1 MSPLIFAGGLA
12 APAIG
17 LSQQA
22 LVDFCPVHKPRN
34 LYENK
39 LDCGVEPT
47 SIAMENLDI
56 FAKGRVVQSPTR
68 HSRRYKSADMY
79 I

>member
-1 MSPLIFAGGLA
+1 MSPLIVAGGLA

-47 SIAMENLDI
+47 SVAMEDLDM
-56 FAKGRVVQSPTR
+56 VV
-68 HSRRYKSADMY
+68 
-79 I
+79 

>member
-1 MSPLIFAGGLA
+1 MSPLIVAGGLA
-12 APAIG
+12 AHAIG

-22 LVDFCPVHKPRN
+22 LVDFCPVHKPMN
-34 LYENK
+34 SKENK

-47 SIAMENLDI
+47 SVAMEDLDI
-56 FAKGRVVQSPTR
+56 VAKGRVIQSPTG